1 MTHDDVG
8 WEVPE
13 HPVGV
18 DKPLVVH
25 DRVQRAELAVELSP
39 LEHGGD
45 TALEMVRFAG
55 LDARQYSK
63 FGEPGATVLDAGQV
77 TVDVQR
83 EHALARG
90 DRCGDALGQILDN
103 PLAGGRVVVGT
114 HSVKSTCSVNATT
127 GRPTLDGTAAGIL
140 HRGTTP
146 LSQENWECTWLSAG
160 SILPIVAWPR
170 VVAHLTIRYSPAGM
184 SVVCVSRAAVRYQGE
199 MRVSARGVQ
208 RR

>member
-1 MTHDDVG
+1 NC
-8 WEVPE
+8 P
-13 HPVGV
+13 
-18 DKPLVVH
+18 
-25 DRVQRAELAVELSP
+25 RLSTAA
-39 LEHGGD
+39 

-114 HSVKSTCSVNATT
+114 PLGEVDVLGECDDGQAD
-127 GRPTLDGTAAGIL
+127 LDGTAAGIL
-140 HRGTTP
+140 HRGIH
-146 LSQENWECTWLSAG
+146 S
-160 SILPIVAWPR
+160 
-170 VVAHLTIRYSPAGM
+170 
-184 SVVCVSRAAVRYQGE
+184 SVPGE
-199 MRVSARGVQ
+199 RGVHMVVGPEASF
-208 RR
+208 RSWHGPGLWLI

>member
-1 MTHDDVG
+1 
-8 WEVPE
+8 
-13 HPVGV
+13 
-18 DKPLVVH
+18 
-25 DRVQRAELAVELSP
+25 
-39 LEHGGD
+39 
-45 TALEMVRFAG
+45 MVRFAG

-114 HSVKSTCSVNATT
+114 PLGEVDVLGECDDGQAD
-127 GRPTLDGTAAGIL
+127 LDGTAAGIL
-140 HRGTTP
+140 HRGIHSSVP
-146 LSQENWECTWLSAG
+146 GELGVHVVVGGKHPSDRGMAPGCG
-160 SILPIVAWPR
+160 SSDEPVFAR
-170 VVAHLTIRYSPAGM
+170 RDVGCV
-184 SVVCVSRAAVRYQGE
+184 VSRAAVRYQGE

>member
-45 TALEMVRFAG
+45 TALEMVRFAR

-63 FGEPGATVLDAGQV
+63 FGEPATVLDAGQV

-114 HSVKSTCSVNATT
+114 PLGEVDVLGECDDGQAGLRRQGGRYPPSRHHSSVP
-127 GRPTLDGTAAGIL
+127 GELGVHVVVGGKHPSD
-140 HRGTTP
+140 RGMAP
-146 LSQENWECTWLSAG
+146 GCG
-160 SILPIVAWPR
+160 SSDDPVFAR
-170 VVAHLTIRYSPAGM
+170 RDVGC
-184 SVVCVSRAAVRYQGE
+184 VC
-199 MRVSARGVQ
+199 
-208 RR
+208 

>member
-114 HSVKSTCSVNATT
+114 PLGEVDVLGECDDGQADPRRHAGRYRPSRHPLLCPRRT
-127 GRPTLDGTAAGIL
+127 G
-140 HRGTTP
+140 
-146 LSQENWECTWLSAG
+146 
-160 SILPIVAWPR
+160 
-170 VVAHLTIRYSPAGM
+170 
-184 SVVCVSRAAVRYQGE
+184 
-199 MRVSARGVQ
+199 SARGC
-208 RR
+208 RREASFRSSHGPGLWLI

>member
-1 MTHDDVG
+1 
-8 WEVPE
+8 
-13 HPVGV
+13 
-18 DKPLVVH
+18 
-25 DRVQRAELAVELSP
+25 
-39 LEHGGD
+39 
-45 TALEMVRFAG
+45 MVRFAG

-114 HSVKSTCSVNATT
+114 PLGEVDVLGECDDGQAD
-127 GRPTLDGTAAGIL
+127 LDGTAVGIL
-140 HRGTTP
+140 HRGIHSSVP
-146 LSQENWECTWLSAG
+146 GELGVHVVVGGKHPSDRGMAPGCG
-160 SILPIVAWPR
+160 SSDEPVFAR
-170 VVAHLTIRYSPAGM
+170 RDVGCV
-184 SVVCVSRAAVRYQGE
+184 VSRAAVRYQGE